1 VSTSNPDRPERMFRS
16 GRPVDQ
22 VFSPDENLYFRYKD
36 NETVDGRIIPV
47 GIRFPDF
54 SVNRSKYSEPEDVLI
69 PSYAEYGIL
78 TFKVKDIP
86 APERTNETTLYEWK
100 AVHEPLDDN
109 YSHSEVQTF
118 KNGMYTKKLDV
129 PKTLKKKFRVILS
142 ERMSII
148 REPIKGGAE
157 GNATPNQSEQ

>member
-1 VSTSNPDRPERMFRS
+1 MSTSNPDRPERMYRA
-16 GRPVDQ
+16 GRPVDPD
-22 VFSPDENLYFRYKD
+22 FSPEEKLYFRYK
-36 NETVDGRIIPV
+36 EMEIVEGRVMPT

-69 PSYAEYGIL
+69 PSYGEYGIL

-100 AVHEPLDDN
+100 AVHEPTEDN

-142 ERMSII
+142 ERMSVIH
-148 REPIKGGAE
+148 EPSKSNSE
-157 GNATPNQSEQ
+157 GNTTSN

>member
-1 VSTSNPDRPERMFRS
+1 MSTSNPDRPERMYRA
-16 GRPVDQ
+16 GRPVDPD
-22 VFSPDENLYFRYKD
+22 FSPEENLYFRYKEM
-36 NETVDGRIIPV
+36 ETVEGRVIPT

-69 PSYAEYGIL
+69 PCYEDYGIL

-86 APERTNETTLYEWK
+86 PAERTNETTLYEWK
-100 AVHEPLDDN
+100 AVHEPTEDN

-118 KNGMYTKKLDV
+118 KNGMYAKKLDV

-142 ERMSII
+142 ERMSVIH
-148 REPIKGGAE
+148 EPSQGNSE
-157 GNATPNQSEQ
+157 GNTTSN